1 MLFSALLSRILPP
14 LTKKKKR
21 LEPDWKTLEQIL
33 GFAIRDKEYYR
44 LALIDPSTTA
54 SGNGGKRAAGRS
66 KTTNTD
72 NNDRLEFLG
81 DSIIGAVV
89 SETLYRSYPD
99 SPVGALS
106 EQKARIVSRKIGDT
120 IAKRMGIDGLIQ
132 HSNENFLAKDAPGN
146 ALEAIVG
153 AIYLDRGF
161 DFAHQFVNHKML
173 GIYREISETQPDLG
187 INFKNKLIEWGLKN
201 KCAVEFRLIAYA
213 PGPRGYFVSQVF
225 LDNQPM
231 GHSKGS
237 TKKGSEQGAAK
248 LALEAIEAD
257 EDFLKSLQRKG
268 LNQEGEHPNAD
279 AGACRLQSAD
289 PLREAMPISK

>member
-1 MLFSALLSRILPP
+1 MLFSALLSRFLPA

-66 KTTNTD
+66 KMTSND

-89 SETLYRSYPD
+89 SETLYRTYPN
-99 SPVGALS
+99 SPVGTLS
-106 EQKARIVSRKIGDT
+106 EQKAKIVSRKIGDT

-132 HSNENFLAKDAPGN
+132 HSSENFLAKDAPGN

-173 GIYREISETQPDLG
+173 GIYREIRETQPDLG
-187 INFKNKLIEWGLKN
+187 TNFKNKLIEWGLKH
-201 KCAVEFRLIAYA
+201 KCTVEFRLIARA

-225 LDNQPM
+225 IDNQPM

-248 LALEAIEAD
+248 LALEAIESD
-257 EDFLKSLQRKG
+257 KDFLESLQHNG
-268 LNQEGEHPNAD
+268 LKQEEVLQNVD
-279 AGACRLQSAD
+279 AGSCCLQNAIPARD
-289 PLREAMPISK
+289 AMPISK

>member
-1 MLFSALLSRILPP
+1 MFFSALLSRFLPA

-66 KTTNTD
+66 KTTYND

-89 SETLYRSYPD
+89 SETLYRTYPN

-106 EQKARIVSRKIGDT
+106 EQKAKIVSRKIGDT

-132 HSNENFLAKDAPGN
+132 HSSENFLAKDAPGN

-173 GIYREISETQPDLG
+173 GIYREIRETQPDLG
-187 INFKNKLIEWGLKN
+187 TNFKNKLIEWGLKH
-201 KCAVEFRLIAYA
+201 KCTVEFRLIGHA

-225 LDNQPM
+225 IDNQPM

-248 LALEAIEAD
+248 LALEAIESD
-257 EDFLKSLQRKG
+257 KDFLKSLQR
-268 LNQEGEHPNAD
+268 NSPMQEEVLQNVD
-279 AGACRLQSAD
+279 AGSCCLQNAIPSRD
-289 PLREAMPISK
+289 AMPISK

>member
-1 MLFSALLSRILPP
+1 MLFSALLSRFLPA

-54 SGNGGKRAAGRS
+54 SDNGGKRAAGRS
-66 KTTNTD
+66 KTTYND

-89 SETLYRSYPD
+89 SETLYRTYPN

-106 EQKARIVSRKIGDT
+106 EQKAKIVSRKIGDT

-132 HSNENFLAKDAPGN
+132 HSSENFLAKDAPGN

-173 GIYREISETQPDLG
+173 GIYREIRETQPDLG
-187 INFKNKLIEWGLKN
+187 TNFKNKLIEWGLKH
-201 KCAVEFRLIAYA
+201 KCTVEFRLIAHT

-225 LDNQPM
+225 IDNQPM

-248 LALEAIEAD
+248 LALEAIESD
-257 EDFLKSLQRKG
+257 KDFLESLQHNG
-268 LNQEGEHPNAD
+268 LKQEEVLQNVD
-279 AGACRLQSAD
+279 AGSCCLQNAIPSRD
-289 PLREAMPISK
+289 AMPISK

>member
-1 MLFSALLSRILPP
+1 MFFSALLSRFLPV

-66 KTTNTD
+66 KMTYND

-89 SETLYRSYPD
+89 SETLYRTYPN

-106 EQKARIVSRKIGDT
+106 EQKAKIVSRKIGDT

-132 HSNENFLAKDAPGN
+132 HSSENFLAKDAPGN

-161 DFAHQFVNHKML
+161 DFAHQFVSHKML
-173 GIYREISETQPDLG
+173 GIYREIRETQPDLG
-187 INFKNKLIEWGLKN
+187 TNFKNKLIEWGLKH
-201 KCAVEFRLIAYA
+201 KCMVEFRLI
-213 PGPRGYFVSQVF
+213 G
-225 LDNQPM
+225 QPM

-257 EDFLKSLQRKG
+257 EDFLKSLQR
-268 LNQEGEHPNAD
+268 NSPMQEEEQQNAD
-279 AGACRLQSAD
+279 AGSCCLQNAIPSRD
-289 PLREAMPISK
+289 AMPISK